1 MSEVTFRGRRAV
13 SIENE
18 LLRITVL
25 VEGGHV
31 AEILDKPSG
40 LNPLW
45 IPPWP
50 SIEPSAY
57 DPARHA
63 AYGTGPESRLLAGI
77 MGHNLCL
84 DLFGPP
90 SPEEAAAGRTVHGEA
105 SVAPYDLQ
113 AGSGELVA
121 RAHFPV
127 ARLALERR
135 IRLAPDRPVVRFT
148 ETVENL
154 SAADHPIAWTQHV
167 TLGPPF
173 LEKGATEFRIPAA
186 RSKVFE
192 GDFAGDKGA
201 LEPGAAFEWPYAPRR
216 DGGAQDLRVLTGAP
230 ASGAY
235 TAHLMD
241 PRREHAFFLA
251 FSPARR
257 MVFGYVWHRADFPWL
272 GIWEENYSRANPPWN
287 GTTLALGMEFGVSP
301 MPEPRRSMIERGTL
315 FGVPCYRW
323 LPARSRLQADY
334 CAFLGPAEALPD
346 SVRWDGEWEVVW

>member
-1 MSEVTFRGRRAV
+1 MSEVTFHGRRAV
-13 SIENE
+13 SVENE
-18 LLRITVL
+18 LLRLTVL
-25 VEGGHV
+25 IEGGHI

-50 SIEPSAY
+50 SIEPSSY

-63 AYGTGPESRLLAGI
+63 AYGVGPESRLLAGI

-90 SPEEAAAGRTVHGEA
+90 STEEAAAGRTVHGEA
-105 SVAPYDLQ
+105 SVAPYDVLTD
-113 AGSGELVA
+113 GRELVA
-121 RAHFPV
+121 RTELPL
-127 ARLALERR
+127 ARLAFERR
-135 IRLAPDRPVVRFT
+135 IRLAPDSRGIRLT

-154 SAADHPIAWTQHV
+154 SAADHPLAWTQHV

-173 LEKGATEFRIPAA
+173 LEKGATQLRIPAA

-192 GDFAGDKGA
+192 GDFAGDKG
-201 LEPGAAFEWPYAPRR
+201 LLQPGAEFQWPYAPSKNGRV
-216 DGGAQDLRVLTGAP
+216 QDLRVLTDAP

-251 FSPARR
+251 FSPAQR
-257 MVFGYVWHRADFPWL
+257 MVFGYAWRRADFPWL
-272 GIWEENYSRANPPWN
+272 GIWEENYSRTHPPWN
-287 GTTLALGMEFGVSP
+287 GVTLALGMEFGVSP
-301 MPEPRRSMIERGTL
+301 MPEPRRCMIERGAL

-323 LPARSRLQADY
+323 LPAHGRLQVDY
-334 CAFLGPAEALPD
+334 CAFLGPADAPPE